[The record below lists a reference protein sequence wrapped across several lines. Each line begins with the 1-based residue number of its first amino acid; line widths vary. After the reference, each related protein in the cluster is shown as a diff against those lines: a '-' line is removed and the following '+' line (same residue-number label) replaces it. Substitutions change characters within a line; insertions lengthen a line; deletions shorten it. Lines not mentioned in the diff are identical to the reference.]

1 MNLIA
6 YNLKTIIEEKKRDGK
21 TIEEISDATVS
32 KKTIYDIMAGR
43 VVPRKGT
50 IELLEQ
56 GLNLKAGELSKSH
69 AYFDSDYLLEQL
81 NMVFKPTLVENHPMY
96 EAPDYEG
103 DFIYT
108 TLEETLIVECGMDPD
123 SLFKHIMPD
132 DNVQKK
138 VVDYFNSNYEG
149 SSFTIEGLFKPISKL
164 SFATAALQTSSLL
177 NTSKINVLSAVTLD
191 KKKMMA
197 MFNDINE
204 EYQKVIYN
212 SICDFYVLS
221 HQHDFD

>member
-6 YNLKTIIEEKKRDGK
+6 YNLKSIIEEKKNSGM
-21 TIEEISDATVS
+21 TIEQIANATVS

-56 GLNLKAGELSKSH
+56 GLNLKAGDLSRSH

-81 NMVFKPTLVENHPMY
+81 NRVFKPVLVEEHPLY
-96 EAPDYEG
+96 EASDYDG
-103 DFIYT
+103 DLVYS
-108 TLEETLIVECGMDPD
+108 TLEETLIIECGMDPD
-123 SLFKHIMPD
+123 SLFKHIMPSYD
-132 DNVQKK
+132 VQKR
-138 VVDYFNSNYEG
+138 VVEYFNSNYDDV
-149 SSFTIEGLFKPISKL
+149 SFTVDGLFKPINKL
-164 SFATAALQTSSLL
+164 SFATAALRSSSLL
-177 NTSKINVLSAVTLD
+177 NASKINVLSAVSLD

-197 MFNDINE
+197 MFNDINV

-212 SICDFYVLS
+212 MICDFYVLS

>member
-6 YNLKTIIEEKKRDGK
+6 YNLKTIIEEKKNSGM
-21 TIEEISDATVS
+21 TIEQIANATVS

-56 GLNLKAGELSKSH
+56 GLNLKAGDLSRSH

-81 NMVFKPTLVENHPMY
+81 NRVFKPVLVEEHPLY
-96 EAPDYEG
+96 EASDYDG
-103 DFIYT
+103 DLVYS
-108 TLEETLIVECGMDPD
+108 TLEETLIIECGMDPD
-123 SLFKHIMPD
+123 SLFKHIMPND
-132 DNVQKK
+132 DVQKR
-138 VVDYFNSNYEG
+138 VVEYFNSNYDDA
-149 SSFTIEGLFKPISKL
+149 SFTVEGLFKPINKL
-164 SFATAALQTSSLL
+164 SFATAVLQSSSLL
-177 NTSKINVLSAVTLD
+177 NASKINVLSAVSLD

-197 MFNDINE
+197 MFNDINV

-212 SICDFYVLS
+212 MICDFYVLS

>member
-6 YNLKTIIEEKKRDGK
+6 YNLKTIIEEKKNSGM
-21 TIEEISDATVS
+21 TIEQIANATVS

-56 GLNLKAGELSKSH
+56 GLNLSPGELNKSH
-69 AYFDSDYLLEQL
+69 AYFDSDYLIEQL
-81 NMVFKPTLVENHPMY
+81 NTVFKPELVEDHPMY
-96 EAPDYEG
+96 NASGYDG
-103 DFIYT
+103 DLAYR
-108 TLEETLIVECGMDPD
+108 TLEETLIVVCGMDPD
-123 SLFKHIMPD
+123 SLFKHIMPSD
-132 DNVQKK
+132 VVQKR
-138 VVDYFNSNYEG
+138 VVDYFNSEYDNAA
-149 SSFTIEGLFKPISKL
+149 FTVEGLFKPISKL

-177 NTSKINVLSAVTLD
+177 NASKINVLSAVSLD
-191 KKKMMA
+191 KKKMMS
-197 MFNDINE
+197 MFNDINV

-212 SICDFYVLS
+212 MVCDFYVLS